1 MKTSPLHGKK
11 SKTRLNAVWRKVWPE
26 AVHETAGLDP
36 VPRLEDLQQE
46 IADLVNAADLVPEGE
61 QRINVSDVVELI
73 ESHDEDLTA
82 EDLVEQQ
89 DHAAGEE
96 EPEEL
101 TRATTMSAL
110 KELLKHGEIL
120 EKDGDAC
127 RSFRVRTAIKALL
140 SPCEEELRQKRS
152 KARQRNLLHYF
163 FPVNKRARTASP
175 SAPATTSTE
184 FTS

>member
-1 MKTSPLHGKK
+1 M
-11 SKTRLNAVWRKVWPE
+11 
-26 AVHETAGLDP
+26 
-36 VPRLEDLQQE
+36 
-46 IADLVNAADLVPEGE
+46 PEGE

-73 ESHDEDLTA
+73 ESHDENLTA

-96 EPEEL
+96 EPEEI

-110 KELLKHGEIL
+110 KELLKHGHLLIDEIL
-120 EKDGDAC
+120 EKDGDAG

-140 SPCEEELRQKRS
+140 SPYEEELRQKRS
-152 KARQRNLLHYF
+152 KARQRDHLHYF

-175 SAPATTSTE
+175 P
-184 FTS
+184 